1 VARQSLLSGVMSETR
16 VFGLDFLRALAIML
30 VLFAHASFMFLPL
43 THRLEAVWMLGQLG
57 VELFFVLSGF
67 LIGAILVKQAEA
79 ARFGIGRF
87 WLRRWLRTLP
97 NYYLF
102 LAINI
107 GLARWID
114 GAWPHAAGYAV
125 FMQNFAWPQPIFFIE
140 SWSLAVEEIFYL
152 IAPLLVLACSGR
164 VMRRVPAAL
173 LVSIAIALATL
184 VRIVYVVTQQP
195 VWDQAVRMVTVVR
208 LDAIAYG
215 ALALLLYRHR
225 DGVARRHANVIA
237 GAGCAG
243 TAIAIALYLV
253 LPKDTDL
260 FARAG
265 LFSLFSA
272 SFAAFLP
279 AAANW
284 HRSGVPAPIENGI
297 RAIAR
302 WSYALYLCQLAVM
315 RVMNATFAGNAQSFA
330 GCLLQAIIFVV
341 LSIASAALVY
351 RFYEAPILRLRD
363 RWTRESKSRAPADAA
378 PEPLS
383 DLT

>member
-1 VARQSLLSGVMSETR
+1 MSETR
-16 VFGLDFLRALAIML
+16 VFGLDFLRALAILL
-30 VLFAHASFMFLPL
+30 VLVAHATFMFLPL
-43 THRLEAVWMLGQLG
+43 THQLEAWWMFGQLG

-79 ARFGIGRF
+79 ARLAVGRF

-102 LAINI
+102 LVINI

-114 GAWPHAAGYAV
+114 SAWPHAASYAI

-152 IAPLLVLACSGR
+152 VAPLLVLACSGR

-173 LVSIAIALATL
+173 LVSLAILAATL
-184 VRIVYVVTQQP
+184 VRVAYVLTQQP
-195 VWDQAVRMVTVVR
+195 VWDQAVRMVALVR

-215 ALALLLYRHR
+215 ALALLLYRPR
-225 DGVARRHANVIA
+225 DGIVRRDSISIA
-237 GAGCAG
+237 AAGCIG
-243 TAIAIALYLV
+243 TAIAVWLYLV

-260 FARAG
+260 FARTG
-265 LFSLFSA
+265 LFSLISA

-284 HRSGVPAPIENGI
+284 QRSGALAPIEHGI

-315 RVMNATFAGNAQSFA
+315 RVMNATFAGNAQTFM
-330 GCLLQAIIFVV
+330 GCLLQAILFVA

-363 RWTRESKSRAPADAA
+363 RWTRESTSRLPADTT
-378 PEPLS
+378 PETLS
-383 DLT
+383 ELT

>member
-1 VARQSLLSGVMSETR
+1 MSETR
-16 VFGLDFLRALAIML
+16 VFGLDFLRALAILL
-30 VLFAHASFMFLPL
+30 VLGAHATFMFLPL
-43 THRLEAVWMLGQLG
+43 THDLHAWWMLGQLG

-79 ARFGIGRF
+79 VRFGLGRF

-102 LAINI
+102 LVINI

-140 SWSLAVEEIFYL
+140 SWSLAVEEIFYFA
-152 IAPLLVLACSGR
+152 APLLVLACSGR
-164 VMRRVPAAL
+164 IMRRVPAAL
-173 LVSIAIALATL
+173 LVSTAIVVATL
-184 VRIVYVVTQQP
+184 VRFVYVVTQQP
-195 VWDQAVRMVTVVR
+195 VWDQAVRMVALVR

-225 DGVARRHANVIA
+225 DGFARCHANTIA
-237 GAGCAG
+237 GAGCVG
-243 TAIAIALYLV
+243 MAIAIALYLV

-260 FARAG
+260 FARTG
-265 LFSLFSA
+265 LFSLISA

-284 HRSGVPAPIENGI
+284 HRSGVPAPVENAI

-315 RVMNATFAGNAQSFA
+315 RVMNATFAGNAQTVA
-330 GCLLQAIIFVV
+330 GCLLQAILFVA

-363 RWTRESKSRAPADAA
+363 RWTRESKSRADST

-383 DLT
+383 ELT